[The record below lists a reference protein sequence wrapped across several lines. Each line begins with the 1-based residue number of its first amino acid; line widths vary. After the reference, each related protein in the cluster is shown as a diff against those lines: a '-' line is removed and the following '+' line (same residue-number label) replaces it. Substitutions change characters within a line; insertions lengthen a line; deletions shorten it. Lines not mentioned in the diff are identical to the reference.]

1 MSRSFYGRERS
12 MAQCPEL
19 RLPALP
25 RIGRHLLFLGATLF
39 FLWLGLLFL
48 LSPASWAQTTQQ
60 YVYLS
65 VPGSPSS
72 SVSAFSKTS
81 QTGALSAVP
90 NSPFNERL
98 QGGLVAIDGQGRF
111 LFVLNPQSNDI
122 SMFQIDQ
129 ASGAI
134 SEVPGSPFAV
144 PPTINPN
151 IAPSQPIS
159 IAAESSGKFL
169 FVGYFSGDIQGQSS
183 VASLSID
190 TSGATPALLTVQ
202 STETSTGGAPVQ
214 LLTDPKGLHLYV
226 GLSHGQN
233 GLSDGGAEV
242 YSIDSATG
250 KLAYQGMADVLND
263 DGLSYAIDPQARFF
277 YAGGRGNVG
286 PVESCLISP
295 VNGTAT
301 TCQPI
306 FFLGS
311 QNFPTAMV
319 AENSGQFLYID
330 QSGTGG
336 VVAYSVN
343 QTSGALTQTP
353 LAPFS
358 TISFLPG
365 GTVADPMGPYLYSAT
380 FTAPAVIHTYQVDPQ
395 TGSLAE
401 IPGSPFSSGL
411 SPVGCCGGLAISGN
425 PVQAVSGPAV
435 TIFPSSA
442 QTFGAVVGST
452 SATQIFS
459 IVNTGNQLLA
469 INSISITGA
478 NVSSFSQTNTC
489 LATLSPNNNCSV
501 SVDFTPANAG
511 TFTASLQ
518 IADNAPGTPQT
529 LSLSGTGTA
538 AAPAVTFSPTALTF
552 PSTNQG
558 TPSAPLVLTIIN
570 SGNAALTVSSVSI
583 SGSNPSDFTFTNN
596 CTAAVAPAANCT
608 ISVVFTPAAAGQR
621 TANLMVSD
629 NASGSPQSLALSGSG
644 IAVVPTV
651 TFSPPSPSFPVI
663 TQGTSSASQTL
674 TVTNSGSATLHVS
687 SVSLG
692 GPNASEFGFTN
703 NCAAAVA
710 PAANCSISLV
720 FSPTAAGQHAAS
732 LTISDDAPAS
742 PQTVSLTATAN
753 PAFTVGTVS
762 GGSMSATVSAGQS
775 AQYQLQLTPG
785 AGFSGTVSLSC
796 TGAPLNATCQAPS
809 TVSLANGAA
818 APFTVTVATSGPAA
832 VPPLAPIRL
841 RIIPTW
847 PVLSF
852 LTLAMLLFLLVK
864 SHASAERAARVN
876 CLALRRV
883 LAKAFLSGTFAAAG
897 CGGGSAALA
906 PPTPSP
912 IVTPSGTSTITIT
925 LSATSLS
932 GQPLQ
937 QLPPIQLKL
946 TVN

>member
-1 MSRSFYGRERS
+1 MSRSFYGRESS
-12 MAQCPEL
+12 MATCGKARVPLAPLRPES
-19 RLPALP
+19 LPLP
-25 RIGRHLLFLGATLF
+25 LVPLSLLC
-39 FLWLGLLFL
+39 LGLLFF
-48 LSPASWAQTTQQ
+48 LSPAAWTQTTQQ

-72 SVSAFSKTS
+72 VSAFSKTS
-81 QTGALSAVP
+81 QAGALSSVP

-98 QGGLVAIDGQGRF
+98 EGGLVAIDGQGKF

-151 IAPSQPIS
+151 MAPSQPIS
-159 IAAESSGKFL
+159 IAAQSSGKLL
-169 FVGYFSGDIQGQSS
+169 FVGYFSGDLQGQSS

-202 STETSTGGAPVQ
+202 SIETATGGAPVQ

-226 GLSHGQN
+226 ALSHGQN

-242 YSIDSATG
+242 YSIDPATG
-250 KLAYQGMADVLND
+250 KLAYQGMADVLSD

-286 PVESCLISP
+286 PVESCIISP
-295 VNGTAT
+295 VDGTAN

-343 QTSGALTQTP
+343 QTSGALTATA

-365 GTVADPMGPYLYSAT
+365 GAVADPMGPYLYSAT
-380 FTAPAVIHTYQVDPQ
+380 FTAPAIIHAYQVDPQ
-395 TGSLAE
+395 SGGLAE

-411 SPVGCCGGLAISGN
+411 TPVGCCGGLAISGN

-442 QTFGAVVGST
+442 QTFNAVVGSS

-459 IVNTGNQLLA
+459 IVNTGNQLLG
-469 INSISITGA
+469 INSISIGGA
-478 NVSSFSQTNTC
+478 NPSSFSQTNTC
-489 LATLSPNNNCSV
+489 LATLSPNSNCSV
-501 SVDFTPANAG
+501 SINFTPPSVG
-511 TFTASLQ
+511 TFTAALQ

-529 LSLSGTGTA
+529 LALTGTGVA
-538 AAPAVTFSPTALTF
+538 PQPAVTLS
-552 PSTNQG
+552 
-558 TPSAPLVLTIIN
+558 
-570 SGNAALTVSSVSI
+570 
-583 SGSNPSDFTFTNN
+583 
-596 CTAAVAPAANCT
+596 PAA
-608 ISVVFTPAAAGQR
+608 
-621 TANLMVSD
+621 
-629 NASGSPQSLALSGSG
+629 
-644 IAVVPTV
+644 
-651 TFSPPSPSFPVI
+651 PSFPVT
-663 TQGTSSASQTL
+663 TQGTSSLAQTL
-674 TVTNSGSATLHVS
+674 TVLSTGNAPLHVS
-687 SVSLG
+687 SVSIT
-692 GPNASEFGFTN
+692 GPNAPDFSFTN
-703 NCAAAVA
+703 NCASAVA
-710 PAANCSISLV
+710 PGSGCAISLV
-720 FSPTAAGQHAAS
+720 FSPLGPGQRTAS

-742 PQTVSLTATAN
+742 PQTIPLSATAN
-753 PAFTVGTVS
+753 PAFRAGAVS

-785 AGFSGTVSLSC
+785 AGFSGSVSLSC

-818 APFTVTVATSGPAA
+818 APFNVTVTTSGSAA
-832 VPPLAPIRL
+832 ASPFVPIRF
-841 RIIPTW
+841 RTIPTG
-847 PVLSF
+847 PGLSLLALAVL
-852 LTLAMLLFLLVK
+852 LLLFAK
-864 SHASAERAARVN
+864 NHAFVERAAAGNRLV
-876 CLALRRV
+876 LRRV
-883 LAKAFLSGTFAAAG
+883 LATATATVILCGTLAAAG
-897 CGGGSAALA
+897 CGGGSAAVA
-906 PPTPSP
+906 PPPP
-912 IVTPSGTSTITIT
+912 PPLITPSGTSTITIT
-925 LSATSLS
+925 LSANSLS

-937 QLPPIQLKL
+937 QLQPIQLKL